1 MGGDWNE
8 SSRIRKDFRHSHDG
22 PEVPR
27 GYRAVSADKKR
38 KKKRQSRRWCRG
50 KVGVEHEVVLVDK
63 WGYHLA
69 NCSKCGLNE
78 YNLPVEALAQVY
90 ERARNYVEYR
100 ELCKEFGHTWEETE
114 LNWSWYHR
122 KIKCCVICNDSPQL
136 FSWSSLDKL

>member
-1 MGGDWNE
+1 MSDWNE

-78 YNLPVEALAQVY
+78 SNLPVEALAQVY

-100 ELCKEFGHTWEETE
+100 ELCKEFGHTWEEVE
-114 LNWSWYHR
+114 LNWCWYR